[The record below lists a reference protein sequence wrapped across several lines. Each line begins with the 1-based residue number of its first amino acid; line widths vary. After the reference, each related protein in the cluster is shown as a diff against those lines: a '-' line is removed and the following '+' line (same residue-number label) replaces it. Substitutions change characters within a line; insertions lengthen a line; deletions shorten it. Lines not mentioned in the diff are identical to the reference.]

1 MNRKT
6 IKTEK
11 YLDISLATLK
21 TFDCGGIP
29 IFFEAPWEK
38 HIGSNY
44 REGLKI
50 EGKITMFDKWTWGE
64 LGFVRILLNF
74 ENSRVREIGIL
85 LYFLSYYL
93 KEKFS
98 CPMSRQ
104 VLCPQINRES

>member
-29 IFFEAPWEK
+29 IFFPDFFEAPWEK

-50 EGKITMFDKWTWGE
+50 KGKITVFDK
-64 LGFVRILLNF
+64 
-74 ENSRVREIGIL
+74 
-85 LYFLSYYL
+85 
-93 KEKFS
+93 
-98 CPMSRQ
+98 
-104 VLCPQINRES
+104 